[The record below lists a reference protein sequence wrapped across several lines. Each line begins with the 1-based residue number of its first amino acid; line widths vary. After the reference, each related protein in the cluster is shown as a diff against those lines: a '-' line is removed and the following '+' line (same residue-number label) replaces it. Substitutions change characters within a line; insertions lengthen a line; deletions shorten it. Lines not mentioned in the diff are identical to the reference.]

1 MTPFETLTG
10 VAAPL
15 MIPNI
20 DTEVLIRIDRL
31 MDNRISWVPTAL
43 SNGAIVR
50 TDLKTRILC
59 LIKNRGERLRFL
71 LPVPTLLAVLRA
83 SMR

>member
-1 MTPFETLTG
+1 VDKMTPFDTLTG

-31 MDNRISWVPTAL
+31 MDN
-43 SNGAIVR
+43 
-50 TDLKTRILC
+50 
-59 LIKNRGERLRFL
+59 
-71 LPVPTLLAVLRA
+71 
-83 SMR
+83 